1 VVLVSDYAKVV
12 CAGELV
18 AELAAELAA
27 MACRSGVPV
36 LADPALGVDYHRYR
50 GCTGITPNRSETGT
64 ALGRKIAT
72 AEQGL
77 EVARDL
83 LAFGV
88 QSAVVT
94 LDREGIAWWDAD
106 GRSGLFPVKPRQVFD
121 ITGAGDMV
129 LAALGYGLAA
139 GADWP
144 MAIELA
150 NLAGGA
156 EVERLGV
163 APLSRPELLAELSGG
178 FSTEHKVVSPEQLEA
193 QLRNRRRKGQR
204 IVMTNGCFDVLHP
217 GHVAALQY
225 ARNQGDCLVVGLNSD
240 RSVRALKGPGHP
252 IIAERDRAEMLTAL
266 ACVDY
271 VVVFEDASVEG
282 LVRRVA
288 PDVLVKSAQYAPEEV
303 VGCESVRQRGGTV
316 ALSPMKGDYSTSG
329 LIERI
334 RRMGEP
340 DGPDGP

>member
-1 VVLVSDYAKVV
+1 
-12 CAGELV
+12 
-18 AELAAELAA
+18 
-27 MACRSGVPV
+27 VPV
-36 LADPALGVDYHRYR
+36 VADPALGVDYHRYR
-50 GCTGITPNRSETGT
+50 GCTSITPNRTETGR

-77 EVARDL
+77 EAARDL

-94 LDREGIAWWDAD
+94 LDREGIAWWDAR
-106 GRSGLFPVKPRQVFD
+106 GPNGLFPVKPRQVFD

-163 APLSRPELLAELSGG
+163 APLSRRELLAELSGG
-178 FSTEHKVVSPEQLEA
+178 YSSDHKIVSLEQAEEELD
-193 QLRNRRRKGQR
+193 RRRRKGQR
-204 IVMTNGCFDVLHP
+204 IVMTNGCFDLLHP
-217 GHVAALQY
+217 GHVASLQY

-240 RSVRALKGPGHP
+240 RSIRLLKGPGHP
-252 IIAERDRAEMLTAL
+252 IIAERDRAEMLGAL

-271 VVVFEDASVEG
+271 VVVFEAASVEG
-282 LVRRVA
+282 LVRRLA

-303 VGCESVRQRGGTV
+303 VGYESVRRRGGTV
-316 ALSPMKGDYSTSG
+316 ALAPMKGDYSTSG

-334 RRMGEP
+334 RNMGDP
-340 DGPDGP
+340 SGPDGGY